1 VNFPHGEKRGMRVL
15 NDGVNLCFD
24 PLLERVALGKFY
36 AEYSDLEMS
45 YIMTNVTAT
54 TIPDDSALQPWLA
67 GADFYDAYEAPLKI
81 AMLSPIEIFLR
92 SSRSTPRWVDD
103 LMAIR
108 NRIVRLFGLKDVG
121 AMKAVTKA
129 SDAYKVGDRL
139 GIFSI
144 FGKTEK
150 ELLLGIDDRHLD
162 VRVSVLKSERNGLPH
177 YVVSTVV
184 HVHNLLGRLYMA
196 PVGRIHPFVV
206 RSMMRRAEV

>member
-1 VNFPHGEKRGMRVL
+1 MTKV
-15 NDGVNLCFD
+15 
-24 PLLERVALGKFY
+24 
-36 AEYSDLEMS
+36 SD
-45 YIMTNVTAT
+45 T
-54 TIPDDSALQPWLA
+54 TIPTDSALHPTLA
-67 GADFYDAYEAPLKI
+67 DADFYDAYEAPLST
-81 AMLSPIEIFLR
+81 AMLSPTEIFLR
-92 SSRSTPRWVDD
+92 ASRGTPRWVDD

-121 AMKAVTKA
+121 AMKVAVKA
-129 SDAYKVGDRL
+129 SDAYQVGDRL

-162 VRVSVLKSERNGLPH
+162 VRVSVLKSQRNGLPH

-184 HVHNLLGRLYMA
+184 HVHNLLGRVYMA

-206 RSMMRRAEV
+206 RSMMARAEV

>member
-1 VNFPHGEKRGMRVL
+1 VTK
-15 NDGVNLCFD
+15 
-24 PLLERVALGKFY
+24 
-36 AEYSDLEMS
+36 
-45 YIMTNVTAT
+45 VTAT
-54 TIPDDSALQPWLA
+54 AVPDESALQPSLA
-67 GADFYDAYEAPLKI
+67 DADFYDAFEAPLNT
-81 AMLSPIEIFLR
+81 AMLSPTEIFLR
-92 SSRSTPRWVDD
+92 ASRATPRWVDD

-121 AMKAVTKA
+121 AMRGAAKA
-129 SDAYKVGDRL
+129 SDAYQVGDRL

-144 FGKTEK
+144 FGKTEN

-184 HVHNLLGRLYMA
+184 HVHNLLGRVYMA

-206 RSMMRRAEV
+206 KSMMGRAEV